1 MQSCAVL
8 VPDEERDW
16 VVAAGIE
23 VGGVSLPSLRRLFE
37 IAVGAGDKVI
47 LPTKKP
53 SPAPTLT
60 SAQATAE
67 SPSRPAETKA
77 EPTEEKLQESAHVTK
92 TLGYHIDTPALAPF
106 LGRAPKKRCIH
117 VRANEDEPVDIE
129 DTSLGSGLQA
139 RRIWRKPYAHRN
151 IARRELDEIIPP
163 DEVSTDDR
171 ADQPAHAIHADGRRE
186 GSVSRN
192 SPALQMLSGTR
203 FHINARVQV
212 ADYSLF
218 LPPTT
223 SPSYSLPIAS
233 ILRKFTVTCVTD
245 PPPPTVA
252 EPITILEPPFV
263 VTSTTDKP
271 FLARLTFTWAGS
283 LNPPTEIEHWVDL
296 DPMHYANPALGDE
309 QVFDVELDRSTE
321 LLPVP
326 PDLREHNPQD
336 MLTAETSVTAEP
348 DKAAEVEEV
357 VPEPDY
363 SVKLRSLLPQF
374 PMTQKDIKGRFSA
387 RLPYSLANNPAQ
399 LRNMCYGRRK
409 AIEMARARALRDAY
423 SQLISEQQDTE
434 AVPLTTLDVYH
445 WLEDEGFYPR
455 SGVNGAKQDSQK
467 SEAAKSSRRQRGPG
481 ALSGDAFCRT
491 CGLHRAYHPNVVDE
505 DVKPVD
511 IKPSA
516 LGAAVERGLCMAFN
530 GEDGAPTR
538 RPIFDVDALL
548 KFAPTDSEI
557 DAAQEVPYGLSRAI
571 FVAPTSS
578 SPGADMSSSLT
589 DLVSVADP
597 MLVVAIQRITG
608 LPRLGNEAVE
618 DRSEESATPFM
629 LTTLPRSEAAAEL
642 APSALLAIALKEFVR
657 HLVGRGIDALRQD
670 EAALRVATGRHDRA
684 RRPPAAGGAI
694 PPRRLLTPSHVL
706 RGVARYARTGLTGS
720 ALRVCLGRL
729 GERCAILDDDP
740 RDGAIHIPPGLAT
753 IQGVEEGRG
762 DGDVPGEKDGGNMSG
777 TELSLATTFNKDNTF
792 GAAFAGFAASSIC
805 LGVLSTQAYTYFKRY
820 PLDKVFYKA
829 LVIGL
834 WLIEVADQALIAH
847 AVYTY
852 LVSNWGVI
860 TILLSPPVWSLILQ
874 ITFGVIT
881 GTIVKINFALRVW
894 RFSKQNIWVTGLI
907 VLLTF
912 AELAVAC
919 VYTVKGFQLTSLAK
933 IADMKV
939 IGSLSLGLG
948 MATDVVIAAALCF
961 FLRGLRTGH
970 RKDDSVVNSLIIYA
984 ISTGGL
990 TSVISLTTLILY
1002 NFMPDNF
1009 IFMAFYFVLSKVY
1022 ANSFLA
1028 ALNTRRVSRG
1038 RGTDAETNT
1047 MPTFLMVGKVTQ
1059 RTVHIDPENQAESS
1073 MSPTKGDSKNA
1084 LTSQSPSYAEA
1095 W

>member
-1 MQSCAVL
+1 MVNNNIRSSSPRLSDDDHDEERPKKRRKVSPEPVASHGPTVQQLLLEEIDLEVAIRQRIANTVQSRITWALLLQQSLQKSTTFRLDDFRSASLEALDAVEAPCDLIYDRESRLASQPIRPPAAAANPATAQVAPTATLPLASTSRSTRTRGLPRAAPAPRERLLFIRNTATDPPEVAKLACPVCSRSDFSSLQGLLNHCRLRHQIEYGSHDECMQSCAVL

-117 VRANEDEPVDIE
+117 VRADEDEPVDIE

-151 IARRELDEIIPP
+151 IARKELDEIIPP

-171 ADQPAHAIHADGRRE
+171 ADQPAHAIQADGRRE

-218 LPPTT
+218 LPPNRRPAQYPDHTHRWRLVAT

-516 LGAAVERGLCMAFN
+516 LGAALERGLCMAFN

-618 DRSEESATPFM
+618 DRSEESAAPFM

-706 RGVARYARTGLTGS
+706 RGMARYARTGLTGS

-740 RDGAIHIPPGLAT
+740 GDGAIHIPPGLAT

-762 DGDVPGEKDGGNMSG
+762 DGDVPGEKDGALLHGPG
-777 TELSLATTFNKDNTF
+777 L
-792 GAAFAGFAASSIC
+792 
-805 LGVLSTQAYTYFKRY
+805 VL
-820 PLDKVFYKA
+820 PDGMVVKA
-829 LVIGL
+829 
-834 WLIEVADQALIAH
+834 E
-847 AVYTY
+847 
-852 LVSNWGVI
+852 
-860 TILLSPPVWSLILQ
+860 
-874 ITFGVIT
+874 
-881 GTIVKINFALRVW
+881 
-894 RFSKQNIWVTGLI
+894 
-907 VLLTF
+907 
-912 AELAVAC
+912 
-919 VYTVKGFQLTSLAK
+919 
-933 IADMKV
+933 
-939 IGSLSLGLG
+939 
-948 MATDVVIAAALCF
+948 
-961 FLRGLRTGH
+961 
-970 RKDDSVVNSLIIYA
+970 
-984 ISTGGL
+984 GG
-990 TSVISLTTLILY
+990 
-1002 NFMPDNF
+1002 
-1009 IFMAFYFVLSKVY
+1009 
-1022 ANSFLA
+1022 
-1028 ALNTRRVSRG
+1028 
-1038 RGTDAETNT
+1038 
-1047 MPTFLMVGKVTQ
+1047 
-1059 RTVHIDPENQAESS
+1059 
-1073 MSPTKGDSKNA
+1073 
-1084 LTSQSPSYAEA
+1084 
-1095 W
+1095 